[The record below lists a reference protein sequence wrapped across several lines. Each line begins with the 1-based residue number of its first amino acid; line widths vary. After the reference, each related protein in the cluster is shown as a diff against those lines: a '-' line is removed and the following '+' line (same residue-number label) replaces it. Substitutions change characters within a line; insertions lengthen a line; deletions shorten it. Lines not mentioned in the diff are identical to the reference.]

1 MNIDET
7 TIKFLK
13 ESNAIELVYDNDS
26 LEQAIRAWKYLL
38 EEKELTISVILKTH
52 KILMLHQP
60 LRPDRR
66 GYFRRV
72 GVRIGVRRGKP
83 WKQLHELMFV
93 WAESNKG
100 KKTEEETKQL
110 HIDFEVIHPFVDG
123 NGRIGRIFM
132 NWLRVKNGLDIL
144 VIKEKEKYNYYKWFK
159 EQEVGL

>member
-7 TIKFLK
+7 TTRFLR

-26 LEQAIRAWKYLL
+26 LKQAISAWEYVI

-72 GVRIGVRRGKP
+72 GVRVGLRRGKP
-83 WKQLHELMFV
+83 WKQLHELMFL
-93 WAESNKG
+93 WAEDNKG
-100 KKTEEETKQL
+100 KKTEEKIRQI

-123 NGRIGRIFM
+123 NGRIGRILM
-132 NWLRVKNGLDIL
+132 NWLRLKNGLGIL
-144 VIKEKEKYNYYKWFK
+144 VIKENKKYDYYKWFD
-159 EQEVGL
+159 EQDVGL